1 MSIIGPYIHR
11 IDPIIGTILGVHL
24 WWYGLSYTLGFL
36 NAYLFIQRRRSQ
48 LDLSLGSAYNLS
60 ILLAVGVLF
69 GGRFVEVVFYEWPFY
84 REHLHLIPAYWLG
97 GMATH
102 GLLFGGLIGVWVFAR
117 LHGRSFLSVTD
128 TLAIPAAVIMGVGRL
143 GNFIDGQIVGSITS
157 VPWAVKFPDA
167 EGFRHPVVL
176 YDAVKNLLIVPVL
189 LWAEKRQVLQGV
201 RTGIF
206 LFLYA
211 FLRIFVDVFR
221 EYPTTLAGLATGQVL
236 NIVLSL
242 FGLGLIL
249 VPLWK
254 GRGRAQVAAAPS
266 VNLQENPASAG
277 IRCRRLVF
285 AALLLFS
292 LVMPSDWTQDVPS
305 RYGKRHPCLDHSTLY
320 PKIDPSPKAAPP
332 KIDSHIP
339 PDQPLQPTSYPGG

>member
-1 MSIIGPYIHR
+1 MESDMSIIGPYVHH

-48 LDLSLGSAYNLS
+48 LDLSLGPAYNLS

-69 GGRFVEVVFYEWPFY
+69 GGRVVEVVFYEWPFY

-102 GLLFGGLIGVWVFAR
+102 GLLFGGLIGILVFVR

-189 LWAEKRQVLQGV
+189 LWAEKRQVPQGV

-206 LFLYA
+206 LFCMH
-211 FLRIFVDVFR
+211 FLESLLTSSESI
-221 EYPTTLAGLATGQVL
+221 PQTLAGLATGQVL
-236 NIVLSL
+236 NIVFFSFRPWPYTRSL
-242 FGLGLIL
+242 
-249 VPLWK
+249 VERP
-254 GRGRAQVAAAPS
+254 GRAKAATAPS
-266 VNLQENPASAG
+266 VNLQENQASAG
-277 IRCRRLVF
+277 IRWRRLVF

-305 RYGKRHPCLDHSTLY
+305 RYGNGIRVW
-320 PKIDPSPKAAPP
+320 A
-332 KIDSHIP
+332 IP
-339 PDQPLQPTSYPGG
+339 PCIQK